1 MLDIN
6 KSYVLRAR
14 PLNAFPFTSPIAIP
28 KSRRRIIIYIYISLS
43 KNPMP
48 RDEITSIRFFSSS
61 SYVSGVTHTP
71 TLSAC
76 LVLVRITCRKI
87 HTHIL
92 FPPTIS
98 TILLPNFHLHFVP
111 SLDTRKIRRYSA
123 QFVNE
128 QPLLETTT
136 LLVVSTQQPVCN
148 EVSGKGKV
156 SISKSRARMES

>member
-1 MLDIN
+1 M
-6 KSYVLRAR
+6 LRAR
-14 PLNAFPFTSPIAIP
+14 PLNAFPFTSLIAIP

-92 FPPTIS
+92 FPPRIS
-98 TILLPNFHLHFVP
+98 TILVQISIFTSFHRWIQGKYDVIPRNL
-111 SLDTRKIRRYSA
+111 STSNLYSK
-123 QFVNE
+123 Q
-128 QPLLETTT
+128 LLYSSFRHSN
-136 LLVVSTQQPVCN
+136 LC
-148 EVSGKGKV
+148 VSGKGKV